1 MNVRALPTWRKPVG
15 DGAKRT
21 LSLDLGDVEGWLS
34 GISGKVRWY
43 GSEKSI
49 VKRAKYAISDSSD

>member
-1 MNVRALPTWRKPVG
+1 LKMNVRALPTWRKPVG

-21 LSLDLGDVEGWLS
+21 RGLDLADVEGRLS
-34 GISGKVRWY
+34 GINGKVRWY

-49 VKRAKYAISDSSD
+49 VKRAK